1 MNKKIWLEDIFPL
14 ISEQLNSGGSA
25 SFTIRG
31 TSMLPML
38 KDGIDSVRIIKPIN
52 APKKYDIVFYRRG
65 DGTFILHRI
74 VGTKDGD
81 YICRGDN
88 QTVDEFPVKN
98 DSIIGIVTEYT
109 KNGKTI
115 KFDSLRQAVYSR
127 FTVNT
132 VLLKKFLRVLV
143 SKARDF
149 KNSFKKESSS
159 K

>member
-1 MNKKIWLEDIFPL
+1 MNRKIWLEDIFPL

-38 KDGIDSVRIIKPIN
+38 KDGIDSVRIIKPI
-52 APKKYDIVFYRRG
+52 ATPKKYDIIFYRRD

-74 VGTKDGD
+74 VGIKDGD

-88 QTVDEFPVKN
+88 QTENEFPVKN
-98 DSIIGIVTEYT
+98 GSIIGIVAEYT
-109 KNGKTI
+109 KNGKVI
-115 KFDSLRQAVYSR
+115 KFDSIRQTVYSR
-127 FTVNT
+127 FVVNT
-132 VLLKKFLRVLV
+132 VLLKKFLRILI
-143 SKARDF
+143 SKARKL
-149 KNSFKKESSS
+149 KNSFTKESSS

>member
-1 MNKKIWLEDIFPL
+1 MNRKIWLEDIFPL

-31 TSMLPML
+31 TSMRPML
-38 KDGIDSVRIIKPIN
+38 KDGIDSVKIVKPTK
-52 APKKYDIVFYRRG
+52 PLKKYDIIFYRRD

-88 QTVDEFPVKN
+88 QTESEFPVRS
-98 DSIIGIVTEYT
+98 DSVIGIVSEYT

-115 KFDSLRQAVYSR
+115 DFDSLRQTVYSR

-132 VLLKKFLRVLV
+132 VLLKKFLRIII
-143 SKARDF
+143 SKARKI

-159 K
+159 E